1 MDFASLATVPCRTVM
16 CLGRLH
22 ARFAP
27 PAIITTTDFATPRT
41 PQMEPIDAALAA
53 IDALESGEKLVYA
66 QIAKKH
72 GVEPTTLRRR
82 HQGLTTSRATYHE
95 NRRALHPQQEIELI
109 QCIDRISKQGLPPSR
124 EMVRRL
130 ASQLA
135 QKEIVY
141 H

>member
-1 MDFASLATVPCRTVM
+1 
-16 CLGRLH
+16 
-22 ARFAP
+22 
-27 PAIITTTDFATPRT
+27 
-41 PQMEPIDAALAA
+41 MEPIDAALAA
-53 IDALESGEKLVYA
+53 VDALEPGEKLVYA

-82 HQGLTTSRATYHE
+82 HQGLTTSRAAYHE

-124 EMVRRL
+124 DIVRRL

-135 QKEIVY
+135 QKELRY
-141 H
+141 HWVNCFV